1 MEKFDRA
8 RYVALLEIDEDDLD
22 RCLVEQP
29 GLFFHVSEEVT
40 NADSH
45 QRLLTLEL
53 KELKA
58 EIENEVRETAKQLKD
73 KLREDDIKNQVTLDP
88 DVKKLEREL
97 EAAITRSE
105 KAQKLED
112 AYLQRS
118 YALKEKVAV
127 ELHRMAQLGVE
138 RGASSA
144 RYREAERIEGRLAEQ
159 RAEQRRSRMRE

>member
-1 MEKFDRA
+1 MERFDRA
-8 RYVALLEIDEDDLD
+8 RYQALLKIDEDDLD

-40 NADSH
+40 DADSR

-58 EIENEVRETAKQLKD
+58 EIENEVRDTAKKLQD

-88 DVKKLEREL
+88 DVQRLEREL
-97 EAAITRSE
+97 EAATTRAE

-118 YALKEKVAV
+118 YALKEKVAI

-144 RYREAERIEGRLAEQ
+144 RYREAERIEKRLGEQ
-159 RAEQRRSRMRE
+159 RAEERRSRIR